1 MWHKSKPN
9 ISRTK
14 HLFIIIDKYFDSYS
28 IDQEYEKYLISM
40 KQTRVGKKIEL
51 STEV

>member
-9 ISRTK
+9 VSRTK

-28 IDQEYEKYLISM
+28 IDQEYENYLIWM
-40 KQTRVGKKIEL
+40 NQTRVGKKIWL
-51 STEV
+51 PPEV